1 MKEIKEYLMRELGV
15 SEEEYSRLV
24 EEKRKSNTVKRDI
37 DNIADVEVI
46 QMQMVDALGQVVSM
60 LMNRVTELEGKIK

>member
-1 MKEIKEYLMRELGV
+1 MRELGV

-60 LMNRVTELEGKIK
+60 LMDRVTELEGKIK

>member
-24 EEKRKSNTVKRDI
+24 EEKRKSNTVKRDL

-46 QMQMVDALGQVVSM
+46 QMQSVDALGKVVSM
-60 LMNRVTELEGKIK
+60 LMDRVAELEAKIK

>member
-60 LMNRVTELEGKIK
+60 LMDRVTELEGKIK

>member
-15 SEEEYSRLV
+15 SEEEYNRLV

-37 DNIADVEVI
+37 DNIADVGVI

-60 LMNRVTELEGKIK
+60 LMDRVTELEGKIK

>member
-15 SEEEYSRLV
+15 SEEEYNRLV
-24 EEKRKSNTVKRDI
+24 EEKRKSNTVKRDL

-46 QMQMVDALGQVVSM
+46 QMQSVDALGQVVSM
-60 LMNRVTELEGKIK
+60 LMDRVAELEAKIK

>member
-37 DNIADVEVI
+37 DNIADVGVI

-60 LMNRVTELEGKIK
+60 LMDRVTELEGKIK